1 MTIVDALIA
10 FGTKLCGQAV
20 SGETIAEVL
29 EDMTA
34 KYTAAEA
41 SALSVQFE
49 SAPVAKTRTKKSA

>member
-29 EDMTA
+29 KDMTA
-34 KYTAAEA
+34 KYTAAE
-41 SALSVQFE
+41 LSVQSE
-49 SAPVAKTRTKKSA
+49 SEPVAKTRVKKSA

>member
-41 SALSVQFE
+41 SALSVQSE
-49 SAPVAKTRTKKSA
+49 SEPVAKTRVKKSA